1 MKFIRIL
8 VLIGGALGCVAPQS
22 AFAQAPVALVEDVT
36 GNPPGVGFMD
46 YVGTGKVIQ
55 LGKQDSLVV
64 SYMESCVRE
73 TIKGGTVTIGSAQ
86 STVQSGQVVRTKVD
100 CDASKMMHTAE
111 GLDQA
116 AALVFRSVD
125 SAPSKTWRD
134 PQFTIYARSPMMQVN
149 GPGTLLI
156 ARLDR
161 PEAPDVK
168 LAIGQEQLKRG
179 AFIDCAALGV
189 SLTPGGTYRVI
200 WASNEVVLKV
210 HPDAKSGVMPVIGRL
225 VRLVPVS

>member
-46 YVGTGKVIQ
+46 YVGTDKIIH
-55 LGKQDSLVV
+55 LGKQDSLVL
-64 SYMESCVRE
+64 SYMESCVQE
-73 TIKGGTVTIGSAQ
+73 TIKGGTVTIGTNQSA
-86 STVQSGQVVRTKVD
+86 VQSGQVQ
-100 CDASKMMHTAE
+100 CDASKMMHPAE
-111 GLDQA
+111 RLDQA
-116 AALVFRSVD
+116 AALVFRSVET
-125 SAPSKTWRD
+125 APSKTWRD
-134 PQFTIYARSPMMQVN
+134 PQFTIYARSPLMQVN
-149 GPGTLLI
+149 GLGTLVI
-156 ARLDR
+156 TRLDR

-168 LAIGQEQLKRG
+168 LSIAAEQLKG
-179 AFIDCAALGV
+179 GGFFDCAALGV
-189 SLTPGGTYRVI
+189 SLTPGGTYRAI

-210 HPDAKSGVMPVIGRL
+210 HPAAKSGVAPVIGRL